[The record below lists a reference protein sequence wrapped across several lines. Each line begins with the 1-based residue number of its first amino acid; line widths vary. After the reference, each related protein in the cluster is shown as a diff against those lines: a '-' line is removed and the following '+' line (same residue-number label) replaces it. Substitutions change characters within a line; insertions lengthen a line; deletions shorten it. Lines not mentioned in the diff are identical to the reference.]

1 MMQRRPAWT
10 RDLNKPKLF
19 PAGEDWDAVRVSADV
34 GVRAVR
40 DLEARGVPVGP
51 VLHDRGNGQ
60 AYFLT
65 APGTAQGWQQ
75 DGTQALGS
83 GSWVVLAPP
92 GWDGLLKWVN
102 DPTDGPSHTGTD
114 DLAAALVAA
123 VATREDTE
131 R

>member
-1 MMQRRPAWT
+1 MQRRSTWT
-10 RDLNKPKLF
+10 QRLTQPKLLA
-19 PAGEDWDAVRVSADV
+19 AGDDWDAVRVAADV

-51 VLHDRGNGQ
+51 VLHDLCSGQ

-65 APGTAQGWQQ
+65 PPGTAQDWQQ
-75 DGTQALGS
+75 DGTRALGT

-92 GWDGLLKWVN
+92 GWDGLLRWVSE
-102 DPTDGPSHTGTD
+102 PTSGPAHTATE

-123 VATREDTE
+123 VATGEEAGR
-131 R
+131 